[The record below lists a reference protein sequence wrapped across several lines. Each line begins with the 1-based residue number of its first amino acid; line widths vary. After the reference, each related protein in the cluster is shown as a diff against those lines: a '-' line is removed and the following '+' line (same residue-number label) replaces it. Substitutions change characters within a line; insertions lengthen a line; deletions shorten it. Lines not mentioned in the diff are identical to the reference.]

1 MYNTRWPLSDNYY
14 KPMAWFV
21 MGQTVHES
29 RFIDISSRPVP
40 DILKPSYSFGG
51 LSLTQLMEDY
61 VTTGEMPRRTSSRFS
76 ARCV

>member
-29 RFIDISSRPVP
+29 RFIDISRPVP
-40 DILKPSYSFGG
+40 DI
-51 LSLTQLMEDY
+51 
-61 VTTGEMPRRTSSRFS
+61 SSRHIRS
-76 ARCV
+76 VACH